1 MDVNKCTII
10 VLLLLAVVE
19 DVEQI
24 YKLYWKRANGR
35 KKSWTEWK
43 TWAKNHCNVQKK
55 CGTKESRIILGMCC
69 RCFLFHL
76 SELVHVSVKILHF
89 FSVLFY
95 TLFQQPNIPI
105 FSSLILQ
112 SALVLALF
120 AASFMHTIQ
129 FNLSLVINKTMSTA
143 EKYARISLSADGLDN
158 ERKW

>member
-35 KKSWTEWK
+35 RKKVEPSGKRELKIIAMYKK
-43 TWAKNHCNVQKK
+43 TRN
-55 CGTKESRIILGMCC
+55 ERITYNFGH
-69 RCFLFHL
+69 RCFFSICQNWFMFLWKFCNFFPV
-76 SELVHVSVKILHF
+76 LV
-89 FSVLFY
+89 Y

-143 EKYARISLSADGLDN
+143 EKYARISLPADGLDN